1 MLVLDLQGR
10 KVFNLSGQI
19 KGKTMS
25 DYQLTVQDAIDQLM
39 AIDDKTQP
47 LQVEIFDS
55 DGCGLNLEKNRNA

>member
-1 MLVLDLQGR
+1 
-10 KVFNLSGQI
+10 
-19 KGKTMS
+19 MS
-25 DYQLTVQDAIDQLM
+25 DYQLTVQGAIDQLM